1 MKPLTVAQAASFCGG
16 TVVGD
21 GAAVF
26 TGVSTDSRSIPEGA
40 LFLALCGER
49 FDGHQFIGKAIE
61 NGAVAVVSAR
71 DIDVAVPVIRVE
83 DTGRALLALAG
94 GYRSLFSMPVVGI
107 TGSVGK
113 TTTKEMTAAV
123 LNAKFR
129 TMYTQ
134 GNLNNEIGMP
144 LTVFRMEDDTEAA
157 VLEMGMS
164 DFGEISRITV
174 QA

>member
-61 NGAVAVVSAR
+61 NGAVAVVSAQ
-71 DIDVAVPVIRVE
+71 DIDVTVPVIRV
-83 DTGRALLALAG
+83 
-94 GYRSLFSMPVVGI
+94 
-107 TGSVGK
+107 
-113 TTTKEMTAAV
+113 
-123 LNAKFR
+123 
-129 TMYTQ
+129 
-134 GNLNNEIGMP
+134 
-144 LTVFRMEDDTEAA
+144 
-157 VLEMGMS
+157 
-164 DFGEISRITV
+164 
-174 QA
+174 